1 MNATKRRDRATAS
14 NVQLSAFE
22 DAISAYR
29 WPALLVPIVLL
40 VLATLGSLD
49 AIRDVDGVRSLGY
62 APVLA
67 CCLMTA
73 WWAVSIVF
81 ERPTTTD
88 KLVARGIAAS
98 MLVQIPLVLA
108 NALVAMLLY
117 LTPPIREFVD
127 WNSYRLEFWSDG
139 LFFQLA
145 IIPFLS
151 YFFGAV
157 TGLFTVLV
165 VVFPA
170 MVFIDPDVLKKG
182 SKLEGYRPDTWRE
195 NYVGY
200 VFLGLSALVVG
211 LVTKMLLARNVAF
224 ADVLSW
230 FRQES
235 GSPHSSEVFLWILG
249 VALLGLALSLISYGI
264 LKTAKYRPKK
274 DD

>member
-1 MNATKRRDRATAS
+1 MKAS
-14 NVQLSAFE
+14 KPSVLREALE
-22 DAISAYR
+22 AYR

-49 AIRDVDGVRSLGY
+49 AIRDVDGARSFGY

-73 WWAVSIVF
+73 WWVVSIVF
-81 ERPTTTD
+81 DRPATTD

-108 NALVAMLLY
+108 NALVAVLLY
-117 LTPPIREFVD
+117 LTPPIRGFVD
-127 WNSYRLEFWSDG
+127 LNSYRLEFWSDG
-139 LFFQLA
+139 LLFQLA

-170 MVFIDPDVLKKG
+170 MVFIDSDVLQKG
-182 SKLEGYRPDTWRE
+182 SKLEGCRPDIWRE
-195 NYVGY
+195 NYVGF

-224 ADVLSW
+224 SDVLSW
-230 FRQES
+230 FRQEPE
-235 GSPHSSEVFLWILG
+235 SPHSFEVFLWILG
-249 VALLGLALSLISYGI
+249 VALLGLALSLMSYGI
-264 LKTAKYRPKK
+264 LKTAKYKPKK